1 MKAVQRL
8 VIGRFDAI
16 TKNLRNVIPCVCILA
31 RFNSRHEHQ
40 ADIHRFNI
48 LSLMR
53 FILDQSRMPY
63 RFFLEF
69 NELLSH
75 GRKWGELKMVDNVC
89 DAVRLDI
96 QVGLDT

>member
-1 MKAVQRL
+1 
-8 VIGRFDAI
+8 
-16 TKNLRNVIPCVCILA
+16 
-31 RFNSRHEHQ
+31 
-40 ADIHRFNI
+40 
-48 LSLMR
+48 MR